1 MPDQKEVIQQWI
13 QHANSLATQGRW
25 DEAIAAFQ
33 KVVEVDPHNLDV
45 RQHIISISLKKG
57 NYSEVIHQHMDC
69 AEIFHLQGDRDAAIE
84 RYEEILRLQ
93 ETVES
98 QGSTLDGGDDARQVH
113 HLVSQV
119 KPEIY
124 HQIGDYH
131 LERGNIDLALQYL
144 RKSQELA
151 PGRWD
156 THMALGRA
164 YMQKSMDK
172 EAIGEF
178 QEVLRLAPDESALAY
193 EMLGEVFVRQGRPPH
208 STVVWFQHA
217 AEYYL
222 KKQKL
227 PDATRAFE
235 RILEFDPQNKEII
248 YNLGEL
254 YAQQGLKEQAVN
266 TYRTLAEQYEQEG
279 LLDKVIQVY
288 ETVVSWD
295 PDSQWAVDKLI
306 GIYEGVLRNS
316 NNISVRV
323 RLIEHLAAQG
333 RRNELGPHYL
343 ALAQGHGER
352 GMLDE
357 AVKASRQLLELEPQN
372 IQARELLGDIYL
384 KKDMKS
390 EALDVFQQI
399 VKIHRSAGNE
409 QAALQ
414 FQQRLV
420 EVFPQAPELL
430 YQVAISLRDK
440 GDLDG
445 ALRELD
451 RILSQKPDGLKAL
464 GYKAEL
470 LGRLNRLDESIQTYA
485 RVLQVDPQRADVRK
499 LIIELL
505 IKTNRLEESSR
516 QIGVLPPD
524 DPDITSLRSRIIL
537 LYIETR
543 RLEQAERELAHLPPD
558 NEKRLVFRKELVKL
572 YLDAGNLDK
581 AFEGLP
587 QIPRSDRERNSLV
600 TRLLEIPLAKGDLE
614 TAANTIH
621 RLPEDDPLRLSFQR
635 RLVASYL
642 EAGRLDEASAECSR
656 LPAED
661 EARSGFVS
669 RLIGSFLSGGELE
682 SAAREIYRLSEGDP
696 LRNSFM
702 GQLIEAYLSSGEL
715 ERAAQ
720 EVAKL
725 SQEDE
730 IRPRYHRRIIQAYL
744 NASRFE
750 EAERDI
756 LALDDSD
763 PEKRSFL
770 RLLIQKYLT
779 LGQLERVREVV
790 NWMPDDMEEKKQYL
804 DGLVHNYLDTG
815 DLAGARHQIYQMA
828 ESEAAQGNHNEAERL
843 YREILAYQP
852 ADAEIRLRLSQ
863 EIAVQGQTERAREG
877 MLVLAGRFHR
887 ENNVTS
893 AADVYNRMLEVDPN
907 DLNARYKLGTLWAE
921 QGQTAQALEQ
931 FGALAK
937 VYLEQNLPEVAQ
949 KVLNKI
955 LELDPKDMEHRRQ
968 AIRLLIRNLRFEEA
982 TEHYRALM
990 GIHLERGEV
999 DEALECVKEI
1009 VNLQPLNLELR
1020 QSLGAMFLKAGF
1032 LEQGQNLLEE
1042 LAKDAE
1048 ERKDNERLQRVLWT
1062 LVRSFE
1068 ENEQWE
1074 ISLEYRERVA
1084 DLLRSLD
1091 QWDDAQT
1098 EYLNTIEVYLIHQH
1112 QDPAEK
1118 IFVKLIDGFFR
1129 NKTVPEGLSR
1139 LESLEAVLADG
1150 GHKKMALLV
1159 RERTASVMERLDEW
1173 DRAIELYDNISER
1186 YLEIGEIELGL
1197 EFRRRA
1203 ADQALAHNRVEQGV
1217 EHLFVLAGATVE
1229 HRGLEEAR
1237 PVLDELRKTAQDDVR
1252 YLERL
1257 GDVLFKHSLFEE
1269 ARPIYAEVLD
1279 KEPGRPEALSRVAII
1294 YAREGRLE
1302 EAAGVAK
1309 QIFSKG
1315 LVSRI
1320 IKEYKEAT
1328 GFTEGDAGSHIRLGE
1343 FYRQMGFLEEAIR
1356 EFRVASQDPS
1366 RLLSA
1371 NNHLAQCFQQQG
1383 YLELSVK
1390 QFQRA
1395 LDQPG
1400 FRDEELLELRFNLA
1414 CVLEEMGQLK
1424 AALAAFQECYVIDIR
1439 YRDVAQRIEV
1449 LMEKMQAEVD
1459 QKGAS

>member
-13 QHANSLATQGRW
+13 QHANTLATQGRW
-25 DEAIAAFQ
+25 DEALAAYN
-33 KVVEVDPHNLDV
+33 KVVEVDQHNLDV

-69 AEIFHLQGDRDAAIE
+69 AEIYHQQGDRDAAIE

-93 ETVES
+93 ETVEGH
-98 QGSTLDGGDDARQVH
+98 GSSFDGGGDAAQVH
-113 HLVSQV
+113 QLVSQV

-131 LERGNIDLALQYL
+131 LERENVDLALQYL
-144 RKSQELA
+144 RKSQELQ

-164 YMQKSMDK
+164 YMKKSMDK

-193 EMLGEVFVRQGRPPH
+193 ENLGEVFVRQGRPPH

-227 PDATRAFE
+227 ADATRAYE
-235 RILEFDPQNKEII
+235 RILEFDPQNKEIL

-254 YAQQGLKEQAVN
+254 YAQQGLKEQAVR
-266 TYRTLAEQYEQEG
+266 TYRTLAELYEKEG
-279 LLDKVIQVY
+279 LLDKVIQLY

-295 PDSQWAVDKLI
+295 PDSQWATDKLI
-306 GIYEGVLRNS
+306 SIYEGVLGRNS

-333 RRNELGPHYL
+333 RRSELCPHYL
-343 ALAQGHGER
+343 ALAQGHVER

-372 IQARELLGDIYL
+372 IQAREILGDIYL
-384 KKDMKS
+384 KKDMHS
-390 EALDVFQQI
+390 EALDIFQQI
-399 VKIHRSAGNE
+399 VKIYRAQGNE

-430 YQVAISLRDK
+430 YQVALSLRDK
-440 GDLDG
+440 GDHEG

-451 RILSQKPDGLKAL
+451 RIIAQRPDDIKAL
-464 GYKAEL
+464 AYKAEL

-485 RVLQVDPQRADVRK
+485 RVLQMDPQRTDVRK

-524 DPDITSLRSRIIL
+524 DPDIPALRSRIIL

-543 RLEQAERELAHLPPD
+543 RLDQAEQELAYLPEE
-558 NEKRLVFRKELVKL
+558 NERRLVFRKELVKL

-614 TAANTIH
+614 TAAKTIH

-635 RLVASYL
+635 RLVASYV
-642 EAGRLDEASAECSR
+642 EAGRLDEAADECLR
-656 LPAED
+656 LPADD

-669 RLIGSFLSGGELE
+669 RLIGGFLSQGELE
-682 SAAREIYRLSEGDP
+682 KASREIYRLSEGDP

-702 GQLIEAYLSSGEL
+702 GQLIEAYLSAGEL
-715 ERAAQ
+715 ERAAK
-720 EVAKL
+720 EVARL
-725 SQEDE
+725 SKEDE

-744 NASRFE
+744 NASKFE

-756 LALDDSD
+756 LALDDTD

-779 LGQLERVREVV
+779 LGQLDRVREVV
-790 NWMPDDMEEKKQYL
+790 NRMPDDMEEKKQYL

-828 ESEAAQGNHNEAERL
+828 ESEASQGNHKEAERL

-893 AADVYNRMLEVDPN
+893 AADVYSRMLEVDPN

-1020 QSLGAMFLKAGF
+1020 QSLGAMFLRAGF

-1042 LAKDAE
+1042 LARDAE
-1048 ERKDNERLQRVLWT
+1048 DKKDNERLLRVLWT

-1074 ISLEYRERVA
+1074 ISLEYRERIA

-1091 QWDDAQT
+1091 QWQEAHE
-1098 EYLNTIEVYLIHQH
+1098 EYLKIIEGYLIHEQKE
-1112 QDPAEK
+1112 PSEP

-1129 NKTVPEGLSR
+1129 NRVVPEGLSK
-1139 LESLEAVLADG
+1139 LDGLEESLADA
-1150 GHKKMALLV
+1150 GHRKMALLV
-1159 RERTASVMERLDEW
+1159 RERTASIMERLDEW
-1173 DRAIELYDNISER
+1173 DRAIEMYDGISER
-1186 YLEIGEIELGL
+1186 YLELGEVELGL

-1203 ADQALAHNRVEQGV
+1203 ADQALGHDRIEQGV

-1237 PVLDELRKTAQDDVR
+1237 PVLDELRKTAQDDVG

-1269 ARPIYAEVLD
+1269 ARPIYAEVLER
-1279 KEPGRPEALSRVAII
+1279 EPGRPEALSRVAII

-1302 EAAGVAK
+1302 EAADVAK

-1328 GFTEGDAGSHIRLGE
+1328 GFTEGDAGSHVRLGQ

-1356 EFRVASQDPS
+1356 EFLVASQDPS
-1366 RLLSA
+1366 RLLGA
-1371 NNHLAQCFQQQG
+1371 YNHLAQCFRQQG
-1383 YLELSVK
+1383 YLELAVK
-1390 QFQRA
+1390 QFQKA

-1400 FRDEELLELRFNLA
+1400 YRDEELLELRFNLA
-1414 CVLEEMGQLK
+1414 CALEDMGRHK

-1439 YRDVAQRIEV
+1439 YREVAQRIEA
-1449 LMEKMQAEVD
+1449 LMANMHAEV
-1459 QKGAS
+1459 